1 MMLENLQPQTR
12 EHSCKVRTVL
22 MQLETADRD
31 ALQGYLDD
39 YDTWTANGLS
49 KALRSRNVYISA
61 NTIQKHRNEACS
73 C

>member
-1 MMLENLQPQTR
+1 MLENLKPQSR

-22 MQLETADRD
+22 MQLDTADRD

-49 KALRSRNVYISA
+49 KALRTRDVEISA
-61 NTIQKHRNEACS
+61 NTIQKHRNNACS